1 MREIS
6 KLGSICTRN
15 LALARAVA
23 QVSCGQLG
31 VLLEWEEQR
40 AAVLEGEGRHVRRRD
55 ARRVRHQQ
63 RSGDRLESRPRRL
76 DSLGHDHSLLLWPDS
91 ELVEQPA
98 GRVVAAHAGQCQG
111 HTAFRD

>member
-55 ARRVRHQQ
+55 TRRVRH
-63 RSGDRLESRPRRL
+63 
-76 DSLGHDHSLLLWPDS
+76 
-91 ELVEQPA
+91 
-98 GRVVAAHAGQCQG
+98 
-111 HTAFRD
+111 